1 MTKPIF
7 FDPKNRRAGHV
18 SRVAWA
24 VAIISS
30 VAGLVFLSSLF
41 IFRSFPEALQTSQS
55 QRYPLLNDVAKVPR
69 LLPSVRNLARK
80 AQSTKKQFPHAAQ
93 PSAATLAKMK
103 GLKPAGE
110 RREKPLTIGFYAN
123 WDDSSFSSLRNNIQ
137 NLDWVVPSWL
147 YLQGSSMDLKVT
159 LDQKSLDLIRREK
172 PGTSI
177 LAMIQNSSITK
188 WDGPDLGRL
197 MADPARRRERLNSVL
212 AFIEEH
218 KLQGIMI
225 DFEQIPDDAHKDTLA
240 FLSEVHAAFKA
251 KGLIV
256 AVAAPFDDPHWNY
269 KAYAKVCDYLMLMGY
284 DEHWSDSQPGSV
296 ASQSWFSTRLAA
308 RMRDLDPAHT
318 IVAIANYGY
327 DWTVGKQDAEELTFQ
342 EAILT
347 ARDSN
352 VSIQLDPDTL
362 NPRFSYLED
371 GAAHRVWFL
380 DAVTAYNHLRAADRY
395 RPAGYALWRLGAE
408 DPSIWQVMPRAYGA
422 PPPASL
428 ETINPSTEVNFIGR
442 GELLQIASE
451 PSPGSRTIKVDD
463 ANATITGE
471 TYTKMPASFVVRRV
485 GEMPGKIALTF
496 DDGPDPQWTPK
507 ILDILKEKGVH
518 ATFFI
523 IGENGAAYPRLVQRA
538 LAEGHDL
545 GNHTF
550 THPNLGE
557 TPNGVAALELN
568 ATQRL
573 IEALT
578 GRSTRLCRPPY
589 LGDAE
594 PTSAE
599 EIAPMQEAERLGYLI
614 VGLKVDP
621 DDWQKPAPDLIV
633 ERVVAQ
639 ATDPDPEKR
648 GQVVLLHD
656 AGGDRAATV
665 AALPKLI
672 DALRAK
678 GFEFAT
684 VSELA
689 RLTRD
694 EAMPPVPVDDPSPV
708 VNRYV
713 FFTYSWLQG
722 AVTTLFL
729 AAIGLGLARLLAL
742 CGLALVGRARANKRG
757 VPADAG
763 ELSVSVLIP
772 AFNEAKVIA
781 ASVRQILA
789 STHRKVRIIVIDD
802 GSTDGTSDVVRA
814 SFAGDQRVSLV
825 TTQNGGK
832 ARAINFGLAHAD
844 GDIIVV
850 LDADTQFEPQTISRL
865 VRWFADPTVGAVAGN
880 AKVGNRLNMLTRW
893 QALEYVTAQ
902 NLERRALATLGCIT
916 VVPGAVGAWRREAI
930 VKLGGF
936 PSNTLAEDQ
945 DLTIM
950 VQRAGYKALFDQQAI
965 AWTEAPDTMD
975 GLAKQRFRWAFGTL
989 QCLWKHRRVN
999 LNPRYGAL
1007 GLVAM
1012 PQVWMFQIA
1021 LALLS
1026 PLIDLALIYQILR
1039 TLSDYLQHGE
1049 QFNSSNLMITA
1060 TYYAVFMAVDLT
1072 AAVIAFLLEKKEDRS
1087 LLWWLVLQRFG
1098 YRQIMYYVVAKS
1110 VLRAL
1115 QGRLVGWGKL
1125 ERKATVKTAGEAEAQ
1140 EEGAAVPLHATGL

>member
-1 MTKPIF
+1 
-7 FDPKNRRAGHV
+7 
-18 SRVAWA
+18 
-24 VAIISS
+24 
-30 VAGLVFLSSLF
+30 
-41 IFRSFPEALQTSQS
+41 
-55 QRYPLLNDVAKVPR
+55 
-69 LLPSVRNLARK
+69 
-80 AQSTKKQFPHAAQ
+80 
-93 PSAATLAKMK
+93 
-103 GLKPAGE
+103 
-110 RREKPLTIGFYAN
+110 
-123 WDDSSFSSLRNNIQ
+123 
-137 NLDWVVPSWL
+137 
-147 YLQGSSMDLKVT
+147 
-159 LDQKSLDLIRREK
+159 
-172 PGTSI
+172 
-177 LAMIQNSSITK
+177 
-188 WDGPDLGRL
+188 
-197 MADPARRRERLNSVL
+197 
-212 AFIEEH
+212 
-218 KLQGIMI
+218 
-225 DFEQIPDDAHKDTLA
+225 
-240 FLSEVHAAFKA
+240 
-251 KGLIV
+251 
-256 AVAAPFDDPHWNY
+256 
-269 KAYAKVCDYLMLMGY
+269 
-284 DEHWSDSQPGSV
+284 
-296 ASQSWFSTRLAA
+296 
-308 RMRDLDPAHT
+308 
-318 IVAIANYGY
+318 
-327 DWTVGKQDAEELTFQ
+327 
-342 EAILT
+342 
-347 ARDSN
+347 
-352 VSIQLDPDTL
+352 
-362 NPRFSYLED
+362 
-371 GAAHRVWFL
+371 
-380 DAVTAYNHLRAADRY
+380 
-395 RPAGYALWRLGAE
+395 
-408 DPSIWQVMPRAYGA
+408 
-422 PPPASL
+422 
-428 ETINPSTEVNFIGR
+428 
-442 GELLQIASE
+442 
-451 PSPGSRTIKVDD
+451 
-463 ANATITGE
+463 
-471 TYTKMPASFVVRRV
+471 
-485 GEMPGKIALTF
+485 
-496 DDGPDPQWTPK
+496 
-507 ILDILKEKGVH
+507 
-518 ATFFI
+518 
-523 IGENGAAYPRLVQRA
+523 
-538 LAEGHDL
+538 
-545 GNHTF
+545 
-550 THPNLGE
+550 
-557 TPNGVAALELN
+557 
-568 ATQRL
+568 
-573 IEALT
+573 
-578 GRSTRLCRPPY
+578 
-589 LGDAE
+589 
-594 PTSAE
+594 
-599 EIAPMQEAERLGYLI
+599 
-614 VGLKVDP
+614 
-621 DDWQKPAPDLIV
+621 
-633 ERVVAQ
+633 
-639 ATDPDPEKR
+639 
-648 GQVVLLHD
+648 
-656 AGGDRAATV
+656 
-665 AALPKLI
+665 
-672 DALRAK
+672 
-678 GFEFAT
+678 
-684 VSELA
+684 
-689 RLTRD
+689 D
-694 EAMPPVPVDDPSPV
+694 EAMPPVPVDDASPV

-757 VPADAG
+757 VPAEAG

-865 VRWFADPTVGAVAGN
+865 VRWFADPAVGAVAGN

>member
-1 MTKPIF
+1 
-7 FDPKNRRAGHV
+7 
-18 SRVAWA
+18 
-24 VAIISS
+24 
-30 VAGLVFLSSLF
+30 
-41 IFRSFPEALQTSQS
+41 
-55 QRYPLLNDVAKVPR
+55 
-69 LLPSVRNLARK
+69 
-80 AQSTKKQFPHAAQ
+80 
-93 PSAATLAKMK
+93 
-103 GLKPAGE
+103 
-110 RREKPLTIGFYAN
+110 
-123 WDDSSFSSLRNNIQ
+123 
-137 NLDWVVPSWL
+137 
-147 YLQGSSMDLKVT
+147 
-159 LDQKSLDLIRREK
+159 
-172 PGTSI
+172 
-177 LAMIQNSSITK
+177 
-188 WDGPDLGRL
+188 
-197 MADPARRRERLNSVL
+197 
-212 AFIEEH
+212 
-218 KLQGIMI
+218 
-225 DFEQIPDDAHKDTLA
+225 
-240 FLSEVHAAFKA
+240 
-251 KGLIV
+251 
-256 AVAAPFDDPHWNY
+256 
-269 KAYAKVCDYLMLMGY
+269 
-284 DEHWSDSQPGSV
+284 
-296 ASQSWFSTRLAA
+296 
-308 RMRDLDPAHT
+308 
-318 IVAIANYGY
+318 
-327 DWTVGKQDAEELTFQ
+327 
-342 EAILT
+342 
-347 ARDSN
+347 
-352 VSIQLDPDTL
+352 
-362 NPRFSYLED
+362 
-371 GAAHRVWFL
+371 
-380 DAVTAYNHLRAADRY
+380 
-395 RPAGYALWRLGAE
+395 
-408 DPSIWQVMPRAYGA
+408 
-422 PPPASL
+422 
-428 ETINPSTEVNFIGR
+428 
-442 GELLQIASE
+442 
-451 PSPGSRTIKVDD
+451 
-463 ANATITGE
+463 
-471 TYTKMPASFVVRRV
+471 
-485 GEMPGKIALTF
+485 
-496 DDGPDPQWTPK
+496 
-507 ILDILKEKGVH
+507 
-518 ATFFI
+518 
-523 IGENGAAYPRLVQRA
+523 
-538 LAEGHDL
+538 
-545 GNHTF
+545 
-550 THPNLGE
+550 
-557 TPNGVAALELN
+557 
-568 ATQRL
+568 
-573 IEALT
+573 
-578 GRSTRLCRPPY
+578 
-589 LGDAE
+589 
-594 PTSAE
+594 
-599 EIAPMQEAERLGYLI
+599 
-614 VGLKVDP
+614 
-621 DDWQKPAPDLIV
+621 
-633 ERVVAQ
+633 
-639 ATDPDPEKR
+639 
-648 GQVVLLHD
+648 
-656 AGGDRAATV
+656 
-665 AALPKLI
+665 
-672 DALRAK
+672 
-678 GFEFAT
+678 
-684 VSELA
+684 
-689 RLTRD
+689 
-694 EAMPPVPVDDPSPV
+694 AMPPVPVDDPSPV

-865 VRWFADPTVGAVAGN
+865 VRWFADPAVGAVAGN

-916 VVPGAVGAWRREAI
+916 VVPGAVGAWRRDAI